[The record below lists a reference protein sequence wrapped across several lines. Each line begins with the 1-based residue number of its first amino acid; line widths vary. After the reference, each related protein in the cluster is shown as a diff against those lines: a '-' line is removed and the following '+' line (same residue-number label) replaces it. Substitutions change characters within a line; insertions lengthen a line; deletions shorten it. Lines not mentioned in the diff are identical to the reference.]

1 MSEVLSKTT
10 TPIIF
15 SMQSLAEISS
25 QGGNVTDVMQT
36 MVKNLSMLRT
46 TDQQQTFRPLVSTTV
61 HHWSVLGWTWPS
73 SCRGLVSRGH
83 CPWSSDDI
91 PDAEDRSQMEQSS
104 GIRQDELVATLAAQ
118 WSQQQQ

>member
-10 TPIIF
+10 TPTIF

-61 HHWSVLGWTWPS
+61 HH
-73 SCRGLVSRGH
+73 
-83 CPWSSDDI
+83 
-91 PDAEDRSQMEQSS
+91 
-104 GIRQDELVATLAAQ
+104 
-118 WSQQQQ
+118 